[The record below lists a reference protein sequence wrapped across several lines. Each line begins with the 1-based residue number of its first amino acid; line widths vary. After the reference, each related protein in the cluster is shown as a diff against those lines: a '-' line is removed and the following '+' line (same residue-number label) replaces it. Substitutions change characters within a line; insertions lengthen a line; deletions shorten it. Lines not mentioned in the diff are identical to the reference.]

1 MTNNGNAAGSS
12 DPSDAGTRQNRQF
25 VRVYYPKDCPKNLLP
40 ELTIRYRSY
49 QIMDISEAGLCF
61 YIPRRNILP
70 DDILTGTIKFTDG
83 SLIDFSGVV
92 VRRSEDQIAL
102 KLIVGIPY
110 SYIAAEQIRLRNLE
124 AEGQISLAKK

>member
-1 MTNNGNAAGSS
+1 MMNNENPAGISN
-12 DPSDAGTRQNRQF
+12 PSDAESGQKRQF
-25 VRVYYPKDCPKNLLP
+25 VRVYYPKECPKNLLP
-40 ELTIRYRSY
+40 ELTIRYRAY

-61 YIPRRNILP
+61 YIPRRNTLP

-83 SLIDFSGVV
+83 SLVEFSGVV
-92 VRRSEDQIAL
+92 VRRSDDHIAL